1 MTGSNIKVHFAGS
14 DGQENFHAAL
24 LAAQTHYRLYSCFK
38 YIVNKTPDADFR
50 LPASHVIRIEDQS
63 NRHVIQD
70 SGLFTLMFGARKG
83 QTQTRETLTQW
94 QDKLIAFVQQNG
106 ITATCVEIDCQK
118 VLGVEDAWYFR
129 ERMRRLL
136 KNRQINVFHFEDG
149 KKGLDRLIEFSD
161 YIALSIPELRIIKPK
176 TFREDT
182 RYLARYIKNR
192 KPEIDIHLLGCTDI
206 KMIAQNR
213 FCTSA
218 DSTTWLAGV
227 RFGYMDDGIQKA
239 HVRYFRRDIY
249 EERSRQVREN
259 LRSRG
264 VALTARGME
273 HVVNA
278 SICATICKQK
288 YERAAG
294 PQD

>member
-1 MTGSNIKVHFAGS
+1 M
-14 DGQENFHAAL
+14 
-24 LAAQTHYRLYSCFK
+24 RLCFK
-38 YIVNKTPDADFR
+38 YIVNKTPDAGFR
-50 LPASHVIRIEDQS
+50 LTASHVIRIEDQS

-83 QTQTRETLTQW
+83 QAQTRETLTQW

-118 VLGVEDAWYFR
+118 VLEVEDAWYFR

-136 KNRQINVFHFEDG
+136 RNRQINVFHFEDG
-149 KKGLDRLIEFSD
+149 RRGLDRLIEFSD

-182 RYLARYIKNR
+182 RYLAHYIKNR
-192 KPEIDIHLLGCTDI
+192 KPEIDIHLLGCTDMKI
-206 KMIAQNR
+206 IAQNR

-249 EERSRQVREN
+249 EERSRQVREI
-259 LRSRG
+259 LHSRG
-264 VALTARGME
+264 VALTAHGME